1 MTKYVVFL
9 IYSHLDKGWRLPHL
23 QLSWAES
30 CVSIMELLH
39 FPLQHSSC
47 LSPGSSCTA
56 VIMRTSSIFPC
67 SSRHYYIRHDSWQL
81 SSFKKI
87 GSLPHLLSSWWSL
100 ESSSFGSSVQTL
112 EKSSTKSLMY
122 SHPDSL
128 VSSSTAVEITNPC
141 ISSTVIT
148 KSCVFLIYSHHD
160 KVLRLPHLQ
169 KSRLIYHLPHLKS

>member
-9 IYSHLDKGWRLPHL
+9 IYSHLDKVWRLPHL
-23 QLSWAES
+23 QSSLAES

-67 SSRHYYIRHDSWQL
+67 SSRHYYIRHDSWQR

-87 GSLPHLLSSWWSL
+87 GVFLIYCRLDDVWNLQPLARQFKLWR
-100 ESSSFGSSVQTL
+100 
-112 EKSSTKSLMY
+112 
-122 SHPDSL
+122 
-128 VSSSTAVEITNPC
+128 NPQRNP
-141 ISSTVIT
+141 SSTVILT
-148 KSCVFLIYSHHD
+148 VWYLHP
-160 KVLRLPHLQ
+160 RQ
-169 KSRLIYHLPHLKS
+169 LK